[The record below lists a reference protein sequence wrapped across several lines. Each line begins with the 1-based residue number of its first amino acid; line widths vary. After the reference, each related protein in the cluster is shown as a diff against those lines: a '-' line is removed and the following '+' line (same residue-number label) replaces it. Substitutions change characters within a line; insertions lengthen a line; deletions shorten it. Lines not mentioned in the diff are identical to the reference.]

1 MVQTWCDDTP
11 TQYEGICFLYVKF
24 LLYTQPWAI
33 PLGVK
38 IITLSETK
46 ICIPITFIW
55 ELPPLSGAD
64 TERHGDKLHVH
75 VVVSMVDETT
85 LLAVAL
91 IVAMAKGTGMNGK
104 KKGWKI
110 SRTRSPKTTIPDY
123 CKADLKQRV
132 LSFITI
138 FRLAIPKYCYKKQY
152 TLF

>member
-1 MVQTWCDDTP
+1 MVQAWCDDTP

-33 PLGVK
+33 RLGVK

-64 TERHGDKLHVH
+64 TERDGNKLHVH
-75 VVVSMVDETT
+75 VVVSMVDETS

-104 KKGWKI
+104 KGMKNIKKEK
-110 SRTRSPKTTIPDY
+110 SKDY
-123 CKADLKQRV
+123 CK
-132 LSFITI
+132 LSWF
-138 FRLAIPKYCYKKQY
+138 KK
-152 TLF
+152 TCIVFDNNISAGHTEILL

>member
-1 MVQTWCDDTP
+1 MVQAWCDDTP

-33 PLGVK
+33 RLGVK

-46 ICIPITFIW
+46 ICIPITLIW

-64 TERHGDKLHVH
+64 TERDGNKLHVH
-75 VVVSMVDETT
+75 VVVSMVDKTT

-91 IVAMAKGTGMNGK
+91 IVAMAKGTGMKGK
-104 KKGWKI
+104 KGMENIKNEK
-110 SRTRSPKTTIPDY
+110 SKDY

-132 LSFITI
+132 LFFITI